1 MTIVDPLFEPEVVE
15 DPHGYYAQ
23 LRATD
28 PVHEL
33 PGTGTFLVTR
43 MDLIHE
49 VVAKPSVY
57 SSVSGRFLHHRVNG
71 GRRGSGALPR
81 TSTSTPTAALE
92 QYSPLPTRPITP
104 ANARWSPGGFQP
116 R

>member
-33 PGTGTFLVTR
+33 PGRERSWSPAWT
-43 MDLIHE
+43 
-49 VVAKPSVY
+49 
-57 SSVSGRFLHHRVNG
+57 SS
-71 GRRGSGALPR
+71 
-81 TSTSTPTAALE
+81 T
-92 QYSPLPTRPITP
+92 
-104 ANARWSPGGFQP
+104 RWS
-116 R
+116 RSRRCTRA